1 MSEFDL
7 SEVTFKDPPKDLDA
21 ERNLLGAL
29 MQDGSLLETISN
41 TVGSLTVNDFA
52 SEKNRIIYAA
62 ILKRNAT
69 TDDFNPT
76 SLSAQL
82 ENDGTLVKAGGR
94 GYMASLIIASGAPS
108 SAVIEFA
115 QIIRNKSKRRSMIAA
130 CDIITH
136 MCYQPEGKTA
146 REIYDTASGLIFK
159 LVEASAKNDVGPQPA
174 VPKAVELIAKIH
186 EELQREQAMSGVPT
200 GFVELD
206 ELTQGLQ
213 PGSLNIIAARPS
225 VGKTSFAMNIVANI
239 AMNPNVH
246 KPALVF
252 SLEMPTEQILMRLL
266 STFGRVSMNKL
277 KAGDVENRNWL
288 DIVRKIKL
296 LIDKSDGNEHDK
308 LFIDDSGDIT
318 PLELR
323 ARARKLALE
332 RGGLSVIMI
341 DYIQLMRSQTKAA
354 NRTLEIGEISRS
366 LKMLAKELE
375 VPIIALAQ
383 LNREVDNRK
392 DHRPLNSDLRES
404 GSLEQ
409 DADMIMFLHREAI
422 YHRTEGAEDNSNQA
436 TLIIGKNR
444 NGAIADI
451 DLHFVGEYT
460 AFFDKG
466 YAEANYDYLHQTS
479 SSQSSHQAQ
488 AQTQAQSQNYNHQ
501 MGVPAQATPY

>member
-1 MSEFDL
+1 MSDFDL
-7 SEVTFKDPPKDLDA
+7 QAPGLRNPPKDLDA
-21 ERNLLGAL
+21 ERNFLGAII
-29 MQDGSLLETISN
+29 QDGSLLNVVTEAI
-41 TVGSLTVNDFA
+41 GPLAEDDFA
-52 SEKNRIIYAA
+52 SEKNRIIYST
-62 ILKRNAT
+62 ILKRAST
-69 TDDFNPT
+69 IEDFNVT
-76 SLSAQL
+76 VLCDLL
-82 ENDGTLVKAGGR
+82 ETDGKLERAGGR
-94 GYMASLIIASGAPS
+94 AYIASLLDSANAPS
-108 SAVIEFA
+108 SAVVEFA
-115 QIIRNKSKRRSMIAA
+115 QIIRNKAKRRELISVSEH
-130 CDIITH
+130 IID
-136 MCYQPEGKTA
+136 MCYQPDGRTVQD
-146 REIYDTASGLIFK
+146 IYDQASGLIFK
-159 LVEASAKNDVGPQPA
+159 LVENANQNVEGPQPA
-174 VPKAVELIAKIH
+174 VPKAVKLLMKIQDD
-186 EELQREQAMSGVPT
+186 LQRESMMSGVPT
-200 GFVELD
+200 GFTELD

-252 SLEMPTEQILMRLL
+252 SLEMPTEQILLRLL

-277 KAGDVENRNWL
+277 KTGEVQNHQWMAMVRKLKLLAEPINGENR
-288 DIVRKIKL
+288 
-296 LIDKSDGNEHDK
+296 DK
-308 LFIDDSGDIT
+308 LYIDDSGDIT

-332 RGGLSVIMI
+332 NGGLSVIMI
-341 DYIQLMRSQTKAA
+341 DYIQLMRSQNKYS

-366 LKMLAKELE
+366 LKLLAKELE
-375 VPIIALAQ
+375 VPILALAQ

-422 YHRTEGAEDNSNQA
+422 YGPAPGGEDNSNQA

-466 YAEANYDYLHQTS
+466 YAES
-479 SSQSSHQAQ
+479 SFAAPSPEVVA
-488 AQTQAQSQNYNHQ
+488 Y
-501 MGVPAQATPY
+501 

>member
-1 MSEFDL
+1 MPN
-7 SEVTFKDPPKDLDA
+7 EVATRNNLLDPPKDLDA
-21 ERNLLGAL
+21 ERNFLGAII
-29 MQDGSLLETISN
+29 QDGSLLSAVAEAIGPLSP
-41 TVGSLTVNDFA
+41 LDFA
-52 SEKNRIIYAA
+52 S
-62 ILKRNAT
+62 KRN
-69 TDDFNPT
+69 
-76 SLSAQL
+76 SLIYETIMKRSAQL
-82 ENDGTLVKAGGR
+82 EDFNVTVLCDLLETDGLLEQAGGR
-94 GYMASLIIASGAPS
+94 VYIASLLDSANAPS

-115 QIIRNKSKRRSMIAA
+115 QIIRNKSKRRQLIAA
-130 CDIITH
+130 SERIID
-136 MCYQPEGKTA
+136 MCYQPEGRTVK
-146 REIYDTASGLIFK
+146 EIYDEAAGSIFK
-159 LVEASAKNDVGPQPA
+159 LVESSNQNIEGPQPA
-174 VPKAVELIAKIH
+174 VPKAVQLLLKIQD
-186 EELQREQAMSGVPT
+186 ELQRESMMSGVPT

-277 KAGDVENRNWL
+277 KTGEVQNNQWMDM
-288 DIVRKIKL
+288 VRKLKL
-296 LIDKSDGNEHDK
+296 LAETVNGETRDK
-308 LFIDDSGDIT
+308 LYIDDSGDIT

-323 ARARKLALE
+323 ARARKLYME
-332 RGGLSVIMI
+332 HGGLSVIMI
-341 DYIQLMRSQTKAA
+341 DYIQLMRSQTKATS
-354 NRTLEIGEISRS
+354 RTLEIGEISRS
-366 LKMLAKELE
+366 LKLLAKELS
-375 VPIIALAQ
+375 VPILALAQ
-383 LNREVDNRK
+383 LNREVDSRK

-422 YHRTEGAEDNSNQA
+422 YGPAPGGEDNSNQA

-466 YAEANYDYLHQTS
+466 YAEAHLGAS
-479 SSQSSHQAQ
+479 SSGPEMMA
-488 AQTQAQSQNYNHQ
+488 Y
-501 MGVPAQATPY
+501 

>member
-1 MSEFDL
+1 MSEFDF
-7 SEVTFKDPPKDLDA
+7 SETAYKDPPKDLDA

-29 MQDGSLLETISN
+29 IQDGTLLQTISN
-41 TVGSLTVNDFA
+41 NVGSLTVEDFA
-52 SEKNRIIYAA
+52 SEKNRIIYAS
-62 ILKRNAT
+62 ILKRYAT
-69 TDDFNPT
+69 SDDFNPT
-76 SLSAQL
+76 LLSDQL
-82 ENDGTLVKAGGR
+82 ETDGNLDKAGGR
-94 GYMASLIIASGAPS
+94 SYIASLIIQSGAPS
-108 SAVIEFA
+108 QAVIEFA
-115 QIIRNKSKRRSMIAA
+115 QIIRNKSKRRAMIAA
-130 CDIITH
+130 CESITQ
-136 MCYQPEGKTA
+136 MCYNPEGKSA
-146 REIYDTASGLIFK
+146 KEIFDNASGLIFK
-159 LVEASAKNDVGPQPA
+159 LVESSAKNDVGPQPA
-174 VPKAVELIAKIH
+174 FPKAVELIAKIH
-186 EELQREQAMSGVPT
+186 DDLQREQAMSGVPT
-200 GFVELD
+200 GFIELD

-239 AMNPNVH
+239 AMNPNIH

-277 KAGDVENRNWL
+277 KAGEVGNKNWL

-296 LIDKSDGNEHDK
+296 LMENDNGTERNK
-308 LFIDDSGDIT
+308 LYIDDSGDIT

-332 RGGLSVIMI
+332 NGGLSVIMI

-375 VPIIALAQ
+375 VPILALAQ

-409 DADMIMFLHREAI
+409 DADMIMFLHRESI
-422 YHRTEGAEDNSNQA
+422 YSKSEGAEDNSNQA

-444 NGAIADI
+444 NGAIKDI

-466 YAEANYDYLHQTS
+466 YAEANYEYIHPDIS
-479 SSQSSHQAQ
+479 NQSTGMNGAAPVQV
-488 AQTQAQSQNYNHQ
+488 TNY
-501 MGVPAQATPY
+501 